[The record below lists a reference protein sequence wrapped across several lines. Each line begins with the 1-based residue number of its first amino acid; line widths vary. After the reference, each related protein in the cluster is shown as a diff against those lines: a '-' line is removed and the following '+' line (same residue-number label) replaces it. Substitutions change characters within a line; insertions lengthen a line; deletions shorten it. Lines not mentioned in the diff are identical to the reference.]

1 MNPFENGM
9 LKLGQNA
16 NGVKGN
22 DDNKLENEI
31 QKELDQIDQKK
42 KSIEK
47 ECSQQRQLSSDDE
60 TLTKMLQDIQSK
72 S

>member
-31 QKELDQIDQKK
+31 QKELD
-42 KSIEK
+42 
-47 ECSQQRQLSSDDE
+47 
-60 TLTKMLQDIQSK
+60 
-72 S
+72 

>member
-9 LKLGQNA
+9 LKIGQNA

-31 QKELDQIDQKK
+31 
-42 KSIEK
+42 
-47 ECSQQRQLSSDDE
+47 
-60 TLTKMLQDIQSK
+60 
-72 S
+72 